1 MVEAPWPSS
10 YTAPP
15 VKRLTLAAA
24 LLSLAVTLGAQGEQV
39 KINDGFIKTRD
50 GVQLHYLEAGRGP
63 ALLFIPGFTGAAEF
77 WDPQIRAFSGRHR
90 VIAIDPRSQGDS
102 EKTFDG
108 NHTDSRAQDIRD
120 VITSLNLAPVV
131 IVAWS
136 RAVTETLSYIEQFGP
151 EAIRGV
157 VLVDGAVM
165 RMPGPQALANVAAEA
180 KALQQDRR
188 AYTEKSARGM
198 FRRSHPEDFYRSVI
212 NANLKTPTAVAV
224 ALQADA
230 IQFDYRGALRKLNR
244 PIMFASQG
252 DAPSAQAKLVLAEV
266 PAARV
271 ETFPGS
277 GHALFLDDPERFNA
291 VLADFIASLSTN

>member
-1 MVEAPWPSS
+1 MKAI
-10 YTAPP
+10 
-15 VKRLTLAAA
+15 TLAVAS
-24 LLSLAVTLGAQGEQV
+24 LYLAVTLGAQGELV
-39 KINDGFIKTRD
+39 RINDGSIKTRD
-50 GVQLHYLEAGRGP
+50 GVQLHDLEAGRGP

-77 WDPQIRAFSGRHR
+77 WDLQIRAFSPRHR
-90 VIAIDPRSQGDS
+90 VVAIDPRSQGDS

-108 NHTDSRAQDIRD
+108 NYTDSRAQDIRD
-120 VITSLNLAPVV
+120 VITSLNLVPVV

-151 EAIRGV
+151 EAIRAV
-157 VLVDGAVM
+157 VLVDGPVM
-165 RMPGPQALANVAAEA
+165 RMPGPQGLANLAAEA
-180 KALQQDRR
+180 NALQQDRR

-198 FRRSHPEDFYRSVI
+198 FRQPHPEEFYRRII

-230 IQFDYRGALRKLNR
+230 IQLDYRGALRKLNR

-252 DAPSAQAKLVLAEV
+252 DAPSAQAKFVLAEV

-277 GHALFLDDPERFNA
+277 GHALFLDDPERFNVA
-291 VLADFIASLSTN
+291 LADFIASLGTN

>member
-1 MVEAPWPSS
+1 MV
-10 YTAPP
+10 
-15 VKRLTLAAA
+15 
-24 LLSLAVTLGAQGEQV
+24 
-39 KINDGFIKTRD
+39 
-50 GVQLHYLEAGRGP
+50 
-63 ALLFIPGFTGAAEF
+63 
-77 WDPQIRAFSGRHR
+77 
-90 VIAIDPRSQGDS
+90 AIDPRSQGDS

-108 NHTDSRAQDIRD
+108 NYTESRAHDIRD

-151 EAIRGV
+151 DAIRGV
-157 VLVDGAVM
+157 VLIDGPVM
-165 RMPGPQALANVAAEA
+165 RMP
-180 KALQQDRR
+180 
-188 AYTEKSARGM
+188 TSRGILPP
-198 FRRSHPEDFYRSVI
+198 H
-212 NANLKTPTAVAV
+212 LKTPTAVAV

-244 PIMFASQG
+244 PIMFAAQG
-252 DAPSAQAKLVLAEV
+252 DAPSAQAKFVLAEV

-291 VLADFIASLSTN
+291 ALADFIASLSTN